1 MAMRARI
8 ARLYAE
14 ASRELG
20 VTPAA
25 LRLDA
30 ALCLAALIVSVG
42 VAAFAI
48 LMGGPQQ

>member
-1 MAMRARI
+1 MPMRAKI

-30 ALCLAALIVSVG
+30 ALCLAALIVSVAG
-42 VAAFAI
+42 AAFAI

>member
-1 MAMRARI
+1 MAMLEKI

-20 VTPAA
+20 VSPAA

-30 ALCLAALIVSVG
+30 AICLAALIVSVG
-42 VAAFAI
+42 AAAFAI
-48 LMGGPQQ
+48 LLGGPQS

>member
-30 ALCLAALIVSVG
+30 ALCLAALIVSVAA
-42 VAAFAI
+42 AAFAI
-48 LMGGPQQ
+48 LMGGLQQ

>member
-1 MAMRARI
+1 MAMLAKI

-20 VTPAA
+20 VAPAA

-30 ALCLAALIVSVG
+30 ALCLAALIVSVAA
-42 VAAFAI
+42 AAFAI

>member
-1 MAMRARI
+1 MLDKI

-20 VTPAA
+20 VSPAA

-30 ALCLAALIVSVG
+30 AICLAALIVSGG
-42 VAAFAI
+42 VAAFVI
-48 LMGGPQQ
+48 LLGGPQS